1 MLDSPVA
8 PPTPSSTPAERPSTV
23 EEGRLSEPSF
33 EFCRVTLWRGYR
45 KSRFYAVLDDE
56 RDEPAVAESE
66 LFRFRGNGALERTDA
81 IEVAHRTL
89 IERLLSERW
98 ELDGEAAP
106 WYAVRLRRSLS
117 DEVDAEAPNRSS

>member
-8 PPTPSSTPAERPSTV
+8 PPTRASAAEPPSTV

-56 RDEPAVAESE
+56 RDELAVAESE
-66 LFRFRGNGALERTDA
+66 LFRFRGNGALERTEA
-81 IEVAHRTL
+81 IEAVHRTL

-98 ELDGEAAP
+98 ELDGEAVP
-106 WYAVRLRRSLS
+106 WYAIRLRRRVSG
-117 DEVDAEAPNRSS
+117 EAAAEAPSRSG